1 MYNCESRCRLNI
13 AAESQMCQEMAL
25 ALLMTLYPTPKA
37 MVRWT
42 ILKLKVSVLKKTML
56 GKRGNTLYAIMLQ
69 REI

>member
-1 MYNCESRCRLNI
+1 
-13 AAESQMCQEMAL
+13 MCQEMAL